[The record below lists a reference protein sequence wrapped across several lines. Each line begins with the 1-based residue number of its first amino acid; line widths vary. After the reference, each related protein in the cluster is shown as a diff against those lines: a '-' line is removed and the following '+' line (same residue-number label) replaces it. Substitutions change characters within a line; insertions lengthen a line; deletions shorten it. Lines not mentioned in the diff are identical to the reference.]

1 MDYDRRCGMSHL
13 LTLGILQQ
21 VQNAGGGG
29 DDGMLYDGEMT
40 VGSVGSN
47 VFGFN
52 SDYGDGVGDLQP
64 SEEGW
69 TICWVDRRFIM
80 AFPSGYYIYTFSSDY
95 PDIGDNL
102 AHYEFGG
109 TVYTSVQSLYTYL
122 LGQSGNTISLKV
134 YEDAQ

>member
-1 MDYDRRCGMSHL
+1 MSKL

-21 VQNAGGGG
+21 VQNGQGGGETG
-29 DDGMLYDGEMT
+29 VLYDGEMT
-40 VGSVGSN
+40 VGRGPEDEGNRYGWDDGSSVPYGSIEPE
-47 VFGFN
+47 
-52 SDYGDGVGDLQP
+52 S
-64 SEEGW
+64 SGW
-69 TICWVDRRFIM
+69 THCISNAADVGM
-80 AFPSGYYIYTFSSDY
+80 ETVYYFYSDY
-95 PDIGDNL
+95 PDIGDVL

>member
-1 MDYDRRCGMSHL
+1 MSHL

-21 VQNAGGGG
+21 VQNGQGGLPAGV
-29 DDGMLYDGEMT
+29 LYDGEMT
-40 VGSVGSN
+40 VGSVDPN
-47 VFGFN
+47 IFGFN
-52 SDYGDGVGDLQP
+52 SAYGDGVGDLQP

-95 PDIGDNL
+95 PDIGNNL

-109 TVYTSVQSLYTYL
+109 TVYTSAQSLHTYL
-122 LGQSGNTISLKV
+122 LDQAGNTISLKV